1 MSTIIIKVRTKTDVH
16 SLGVENVIQLKANTV
31 TTVEQRNEAEVG
43 TGAEGCALEV
53 MTEIAAEAR
62 SIIDTKN
69 KSTGEEEGHGAEREE
84 QRQEDQEVK
93 IGGEGGEIHG
103 ARRERKVKAETGK
116 NTETKKVEVHTEKR
130 ILRVRRECTLKIV
143 IIVVQIIIGKKRQI
157 EIKVH
162 SQK

>member
-1 MSTIIIKVRTKTDVH
+1 
-16 SLGVENVIQLKANTV
+16 
-31 TTVEQRNEAEVG
+31 
-43 TGAEGCALEV
+43 

-62 SIIDTKN
+62 SITDTEN
-69 KSTGEEEGHGAEREE
+69 RSTGEEEGHGAETEE

-93 IGGEGGEIHG
+93 TGGEGGEIHG
-103 ARRERKVKAETGK
+103 AQREKKVKAETKK
-116 NTETKKVEVHTEKR
+116 NTETKKVKVHTEKR

-143 IIVVQIIIGKKRQI
+143 IIVAQIVTGKKRLI

>member
-1 MSTIIIKVRTKTDVH
+1 MSMIIIKVRTKTDVH
-16 SLGVENVIQLKANTV
+16 SLGVENVMSLKANTV

-43 TGAEGCALEV
+43 TGAEECAPEA
-53 MTEIAAEAR
+53 MTETAAEAR
-62 SIIDTKN
+62 STIGTGSR
-69 KSTGEEEGHGAEREE
+69 STGGEAGHGAEREGR
-84 QRQEDQEVK
+84 RQEGQEVK
-93 IGGEGGEIHG
+93 RGGGGGEIHG
-103 ARRERKVKAETGK
+103 ARREKKVKAETRK

-143 IIVVQIIIGKKRQI
+143 IIVVQIVIGKKRQI